1 MVDIIISFKD
11 DREGLIYV
19 HRQSVMIFEAFQVS
33 FKLFMLIAAFILLVA
48 KIHRPTFFSLAV
60 N

>member
-1 MVDIIISFKD
+1 
-11 DREGLIYV
+11 
-19 HRQSVMIFEAFQVS
+19 MIFEAFQVS